1 MIENTVDPKQRRY
14 SMPTAV
20 GNQISARNQIRGTV
34 GELKAGQAMTVVHVH
49 AGLQRL
55 VSAITNEG
63 VEDLGLKSGDP
74 VIALVKSTDAMLMKG
89 DAAQVKLSA
98 RNRLAGQVKSVQK
111 GNAMAYVTL
120 KVGESQIGASIT
132 REALDEL
139 QSNNGD
145 SVTAVIK
152 ATEGMLQKA

>member
-1 MIENTVDPKQRRY
+1 
-14 SMPTAV
+14 MPTAV
-20 GNQISARNQIRGTV
+20 NNQISARNQIRGTV
-34 GELKAGQAMTVVHVH
+34 GELKVGQAMTVVHVH

-55 VSAITNEG
+55 VSVITNEG
-63 VEDLGLKSGDP
+63 AENLGLKSGDP
-74 VIALVKSTDAMLMKG
+74 VIALVKSTDAMLIKG

-98 RNRLAGQVKSVQK
+98 RNRLTGQVTSVKK

-139 QSNNGD
+139 QINNGD
-145 SVTAVIK
+145 AVTAVIK
-152 ATEGMLQKA
+152 ATEVMLQKA